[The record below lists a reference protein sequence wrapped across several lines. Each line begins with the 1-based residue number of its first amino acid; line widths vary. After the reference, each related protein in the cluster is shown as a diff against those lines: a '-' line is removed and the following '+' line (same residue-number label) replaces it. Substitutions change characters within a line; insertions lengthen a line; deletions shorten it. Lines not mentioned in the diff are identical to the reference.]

1 MELMHSISFNESNF
15 QFQKNTLDRYTWASA
30 HSPVSPAR
38 SLMCAGRLAHGHMQ
52 RKMKGENT
60 GMGMIECIN
69 YKKRE
74 QRDELVSEMSN
85 SIDRIDELISM
96 LGNAGASRE
105 ITNALMT
112 AREQIHFE
120 RRKIV
125 AEMNKG
131 VNNK

>member
-1 MELMHSISFNESNF
+1 
-15 QFQKNTLDRYTWASA
+15 
-30 HSPVSPAR
+30 
-38 SLMCAGRLAHGHMQ
+38 MQ

-96 LGNAGASRE
+96 LGNAGAKLISMLGNDGASRE

>member
-1 MELMHSISFNESNF
+1 
-15 QFQKNTLDRYTWASA
+15 
-30 HSPVSPAR
+30 
-38 SLMCAGRLAHGHMQ
+38 MQ
-52 RKMKGENT
+52 IKMKGENIN
-60 GMGMIECIN
+60 MSMIECIN

-120 RRKIV
+120 RRQIV

>member
-1 MELMHSISFNESNF
+1 
-15 QFQKNTLDRYTWASA
+15 
-30 HSPVSPAR
+30 
-38 SLMCAGRLAHGHMQ
+38 MQ

-96 LGNAGASRE
+96 LGNAGAKLISMLGNAGASRE

-120 RRKIV
+120 LRKIV

>member
-1 MELMHSISFNESNF
+1 MS
-15 QFQKNTLDRYTWASA
+15 
-30 HSPVSPAR
+30 
-38 SLMCAGRLAHGHMQ
+38 
-52 RKMKGENT
+52 
-60 GMGMIECIN
+60 MIECIN

-120 RRKIV
+120 RRQIV

>member
-1 MELMHSISFNESNF
+1 
-15 QFQKNTLDRYTWASA
+15 
-30 HSPVSPAR
+30 
-38 SLMCAGRLAHGHMQ
+38 
-52 RKMKGENT
+52 
-60 GMGMIECIN
+60 MGMIECIN
-69 YKKRE
+69 HKKRE